1 MMVVAEEPV
10 VNMTDFSRK
19 NYIQAAAKDPTY
31 NDLLEALGNL
41 REFGCSFYNEE
52 TVGVLRAVQRFIET
66 FRKGRVPDQDTTRRL
81 VFWVNSKLC
90 QFRGIVLAEGLHAA
104 VRIKDDFSL
113 HDALLSELLYDQQ
126 KEKIAALT
134 TKMEASS
141 SSGFQRQPGG
151 RERSPKQTGT
161 PKEVLRNLP
170 KQGGLSLCMKYL
182 TKDGCG
188 GNGVTGKCFSTK
200 RAHFRPATLP
210 GPVKNMDGFAHEY
223 TDL

>member
-1 MMVVAEEPV
+1 
-10 VNMTDFSRK
+10 
-19 NYIQAAAKDPTY
+19 
-31 NDLLEALGNL
+31 
-41 REFGCSFYNEE
+41 
-52 TVGVLRAVQRFIET
+52 
-66 FRKGRVPDQDTTRRL
+66 
-81 VFWVNSKLC
+81 
-90 QFRGIVLAEGLHAA
+90 
-104 VRIKDDFSL
+104 
-113 HDALLSELLYDQQ
+113 
-126 KEKIAALT
+126 
-134 TKMEASS
+134 MEASS

-182 TKDGCG
+182 TKDCCG

-210 GPVKNMDGFAHEY
+210 GPVKDHIVKNMDGFAHEY